1 MATGLLETGPKLD
14 WTRDNKIFDRY
25 QIWKEKVE
33 LIFSSALE
41 ESSSKQK
48 VSYLRYWM
56 GEQGIPLVKKW
67 TALGKLDFSSAE
79 EDALS
84 SGYILQ
90 NYWNLLEAEFKPK
103 GNKLLSVIE
112 LWTRSKQ
119 GSKTLNEWLTYVYNL
134 VESCDYGDSNERIIR
149 DVLIIGCNSDKAKD
163 KIVRQGEK
171 IKLQDVI
178 EILQLE
184 DSTRQTLTEMTSTTQ
199 KIHYASYEK
208 KKGTGK
214 KQKFQ
219 SNSNSSSSS
228 SSGQKQDSTGS
239 QKLCYRCSKNY
250 TKGHEKVCKALN
262 AKCNAC
268 GVEGH
273 FEIAC
278 KKSGNF
284 PKKSSSKFQKPGSTG
299 RMNIASAVEEPA
311 LQADFFDEKGILKEY
326 KPKSMYVLSGTSD
339 DKPIMI
345 EFGCGLTPLSFDR
358 KLTLQ
363 ADTGADMNAINK
375 KTFDEL
381 FPDVELEESTHI
393 LQNFDKR
400 LIKPIG
406 SFRCFLRWKGHKY
419 RVKFEV
425 MGIETPNLLSRE
437 TTFLMGILKK
447 CLSVEKTQNEP
458 SNQISSPPVSGHSV
472 PPTEAAPVP
481 LTEGASCHSVPP
493 TEAAPVPLTE
503 GVSCHSVPLTET
515 APLTSTEVE
524 RSQMN
529 CASISD
535 TAETPD
541 SSSVRVVGSNNH
553 SLSITDLP
561 LTQEKVETTYADVFQ
576 GLGKFPGEP
585 YKLRLKPDAVPAKHR
600 PRRVPV
606 HLQDAFHEEIE
617 RLVKIDVLEK
627 VTEPTEWVNS
637 FVIVEKVIDSSN
649 AHSPNH
655 VIKKSIRLCIDP
667 KDLNEALEREP
678 YYSRSIDEL
687 ISMFAGAKVFT
698 IVDMD
703 KGYWQVVLHPESRK
717 LTCMA
722 FDIGRYQFKRLPM
735 GSKVASDIFQR
746 MLDSVYIGLPGVTGI
761 ADDMVIFGRNEEEH
775 DRNLIL
781 FLETTRKNGLVLN
794 KKKLQFKKEE
804 VSFFGHRWNS
814 TGISPDPKKTESILK
829 MQFPPDK
836 ETMHSF
842 LGLVNFL
849 NRYTPKLAELCS
861 PLRKLILKDSHYSPG
876 DPEHAAFDAIKAE
889 FKKKI
894 ILPYFDRNK
903 ETILQTDASKKGFGA
918 VILQEE
924 QPIYYASRALT
935 SAEKN
940 YQNLEREA
948 QAAVW
953 GMEKF
958 HYFLYGRKFILQTD
972 QKPLVSIFR
981 KHMIDVSPRIQRITI
996 RAWQYDFV
1004 PQHIPGRINVIADSL
1019 SRVTPLE
1026 FQDSNA
1032 EKDILAVNFLQ
1043 YSSIEER
1050 ERDEMLQETS
1060 KDKELQSLKHYISTG
1075 WPSKRSQIPV
1085 SLHPYW
1091 NYRDELTV
1099 ESGILMKNSKVLIP
1113 ETLKQKYLRQIHQG
1127 HQGIEACR
1135 SRAREFVFWVNINS
1149 DLKEM
1154 VEKCDIC
1161 QSQQNSTASV
1171 QKYVSEVPPHPW
1183 HTLGSDLFYFQRI
1196 DFLVVVDYFSKYL
1209 IVRKIPNSTS
1219 SAVIKELGMIFSE
1232 FGNPLVF
1239 RSDNGPCYS
1248 SQEFKFFMQN
1258 WLVEHRT
1265 SSPHYPQSNG
1275 LAESM
1280 VKVSKN
1286 LIEKAIKQD
1295 LPWNKLL
1302 LDYRCTPISSEIP
1315 SPAEILF
1322 GRKFR
1327 SSISILPS
1335 QVLNDRISKQRELIA
1350 KKEGKFYASTQD
1362 FQDRIKALPFEAG
1375 QNVWLQDSDSRKFEE
1390 AVIREKCREPNSYM
1404 VEIPATGQCF
1414 RRNSNFIKPRQSDKN
1429 SVSTDPLPTTGLPEI
1444 PQEPPVLQQP
1454 SSPATSTVDAIPTVP
1469 PSKQNGNSILELQ
1482 ELQDIPEYPEETIKE
1497 FHPQGSDSKSDISC
1511 TDILI
1516 SEREMLRYDTI
1527 GRIELIPP
1535 IVLSSDNTKYKNII
1549 QLFLQL
1555 FDELSV
1561 YRDCH

>member
-41 ESSSKQK
+41 ESSAKQK

-67 TALGKLDFSSAE
+67 TALGKLDFSNSE

-90 NYWNLLEAEFKPK
+90 NYWNLLEAEFRPK

-134 VESCDYGDSNERIIR
+134 VESCDYGDSSERIIR

-184 DSTRQTLTEMTSTTQ
+184 DSTRQTLSEMTSTTQ

-214 KQKFQ
+214 KEKFQ

-239 QKLCYRCSKNY
+239 QKLCYRCKKAY

-268 GVEGH
+268 GIEGH
-273 FEIAC
+273 FEVAC

-311 LQADFFDEKGILKEY
+311 LQADFFDEKGLLKEY
-326 KPKSMYVLSGTSD
+326 QPKSMHVLSGTSN

-363 ADTGADMNAINK
+363 ADTGADTNAINK
-375 KTFDEL
+375 KTFNEV
-381 FPDVELEESTHI
+381 FPDVELEESTYV

-425 MGIETPNLLSRE
+425 MGIDTPNLLSRE

-447 CLSVEKTQNEP
+447 CLSVEKAPNEP
-458 SNQISSPPVSGHSV
+458 NNQISSTSVSGHSV
-472 PPTEAAPVP
+472 PLTEEDP
-481 LTEGASCHSVPP
+481 LTSMEGVFSHSVPP
-493 TEAAPVPLTE
+493 AEKD
-503 GVSCHSVPLTET
+503 
-515 APLTSTEVE
+515 PLTSTEGVFSHSVPSTKD

-529 CASISD
+529 CASISN
-535 TAETPD
+535 TAESPD
-541 SSSVRVVGSNNH
+541 SSSDLVVGSNNH
-553 SLSITDLP
+553 SLSIADLP
-561 LTQEKVETTYADVFQ
+561 LTQEKVESSYADVFQ

-585 YKLRLKPDAVPAKHR
+585 YKLRLKPDDVPAKHR
-600 PRRVPV
+600 PRKVPV
-606 HLQDAFHEEIE
+606 HLQDAFHEEVE

-655 VIKKSIRLCIDP
+655 SIKKSIRLCIDP

-678 YYSRSIDEL
+678 YYSRTIDEL

-735 GSKVASDIFQR
+735 GSKVASNIFQR
-746 MLDSVYIGLPGVTGI
+746 MLESVYIGLPGVTGI

-794 KKKLQFKKEE
+794 KRKLQFKKEE

-814 TGISPDPKKTESILK
+814 TGISPDPKKTESFLK

-849 NRYTPKLAELCS
+849 NRYTPRLAELCS

-889 FKKKI
+889 FQKKI

-940 YQNLEREA
+940 YQNLECEA

-958 HYFLYGRKFILQTD
+958 HYFFYGRKFILQTD

-996 RAWQYDFV
+996 RAWQYDFE
-1004 PQHIPGRINVIADSL
+1004 PQHIPGRNNVISDAL

-1043 YSSIEER
+1043 YSSIEEK
-1050 ERDEMLQETS
+1050 ERDEVLQETS

-1075 WPSKRSQIPV
+1075 WPAERSQIPV

-1091 NYRDELTV
+1091 NFRDELTI

-1113 ETLKQKYLRQIHQG
+1113 ETLKQKYLMQIHQG

-1135 SRAREFVFWVNINS
+1135 SRAREFVFWNNLNN
-1149 DLKEM
+1149 DLKEL

-1161 QSQQNSTASV
+1161 QSQQNSTTIV

-1196 DFLVVVDYFSKYL
+1196 DFLVIVDYFSKYL

-1232 FGNPLVF
+1232 FGKPQIF

-1248 SQEFKFFMQN
+1248 SQEFRFFMQN
-1258 WLVEHRT
+1258 WLIEHRT
-1265 SSPHYPQSNG
+1265 SSLHYPQSNG

-1280 VKVSKN
+1280 VKASKN
-1286 LIEKAIKQD
+1286 LIEKAVRQD
-1295 LPWNKLL
+1295 LPWNRLL

-1322 GRKFR
+1322 GRKLR

-1335 QVLNDRISKQRELIA
+1335 QVMNDRISKQRELIA
-1350 KKEGKFYASTQD
+1350 KKEGKFYTNVKD
-1362 FQDRIKALPFEAG
+1362 FQDRIKAFPFEAG
-1375 QNVWLQDSDSRKFEE
+1375 QNVWLQNSDSRKYEE

-1414 RRNSNFIKPRQSDKN
+1414 RRNSNFIKPRQSEQKPI
-1429 SVSTDPLPTTGLPEI
+1429 STELQLTAVLPEI
-1444 PQEPPVLQQP
+1444 PQESPVLQQP
-1454 SSPATSTVDAIPTVP
+1454 AVPSSQATSTVDAIPTVP
-1469 PSKQNGNSILELQ
+1469 PSKQNGNSTPITPRQ
-1482 ELQDIPEYPEETIKE
+1482 PRVSRRSTK
-1497 FHPQGSDSKSDISC
+1497 G
-1511 TDILI
+1511 
-1516 SEREMLRYDTI
+1516 
-1527 GRIELIPP
+1527 IPP
-1535 IVLSSDNTKYKNII
+1535 QRLT
-1549 QLFLQL
+1549 LQK
-1555 FDELSV
+1555 
-1561 YRDCH
+1561 

>member
-41 ESSSKQK
+41 ESSAKQK

-67 TALGKLDFSSAE
+67 TALGKLDFSSSE
-79 EDALS
+79 VDALS
-84 SGYILQ
+84 SGYVLQ

-134 VESCDYGDSNERIIR
+134 VESCDYGDSSERIIR

-184 DSTRQTLTEMTSTTQ
+184 DSTRQTLSEMTSTTQ

-214 KQKFQ
+214 KQKSQ
-219 SNSNSSSSS
+219 PNSNVSSSS

-239 QKLCYRCSKNY
+239 QKQCYRCKKNY
-250 TKGHEKVCKALN
+250 TKGHEKVCKVLN

-268 GVEGH
+268 GIEGH
-273 FEIAC
+273 FKVAC

-284 PKKSSSKFQKPGSTG
+284 PQKSSSKFQKPGSTG
-299 RMNIASAVEEPA
+299 RMNIASAVKEPA
-311 LQADFFDEKGILKEY
+311 LQADFFDEKGLLKEY
-326 KPKSMYVLSGTSD
+326 QLKSMHVLSGTSN

-363 ADTGADMNAINK
+363 ADTGADANAINK
-375 KTFDEL
+375 KTFSEV
-381 FPDVELEESTHI
+381 FPDVELEESTYM

-425 MGIETPNLLSRE
+425 MGIDTPNLLSRE

-447 CLSVEKTQNEP
+447 CLSVEKAPKEP
-458 SNQISSPPVSGHSV
+458 NNQISSTSVSGHSV
-472 PPTEAAPVP
+472 PLTEEDP
-481 LTEGASCHSVPP
+481 LTSTEGVICHSVTSTEGVSDHSVPP
-493 TEAAPVPLTE
+493 TDTD
-503 GVSCHSVPLTET
+503 
-515 APLTSTEVE
+515 PLTSTEDSS
-524 RSQMN
+524 SQMN
-529 CASISD
+529 CASISN
-535 TAETPD
+535 TAESPD
-541 SSSVRVVGSNNH
+541 SSPKHIVGSNNP
-553 SLSITDLP
+553 SLSIADLP
-561 LTQEKVETTYADVFQ
+561 LTQEKVESTYVDVFQ

-600 PRRVPV
+600 PRKVPV
-606 HLQDAFHEEIE
+606 HLQDAFHEEVE
-617 RLVKIDVLEK
+617 WLVKIDVLEK

-655 VIKKSIRLCIDP
+655 VIKKSIWLCIDP

-678 YYSRSIDEL
+678 YYSRTIDEL

-703 KGYWQVVLHPESRK
+703 RGYWQVVLHSESRK
-717 LTCMA
+717 LTCMV
-722 FDIGRYQFKRLPM
+722 FDIWRYQFKRLPM

-761 ADDMVIFGRNEEEH
+761 ADDMVIFSRNEEEH

-794 KKKLQFKKEE
+794 KRKLQFKKEE

-849 NRYTPKLAELCS
+849 NRYTPRLAELCS

-876 DPEHAAFDAIKAE
+876 DPEHTAFDAIKAE
-889 FKKKI
+889 FQKKI

-981 KHMIDVSPRIQRITI
+981 KHMIDVSPRIQRISI
-996 RAWQYDFV
+996 WAWQYDFV

-1026 FQDSNA
+1026 FQDSDA

-1050 ERDEMLQETS
+1050 ERDEVLQETN

-1075 WPSKRSQIPV
+1075 WPAKRSQIPV
-1085 SLHPYW
+1085 FLHPYW
-1091 NYRDELTV
+1091 NFRDELMI

-1113 ETLKQKYLRQIHQG
+1113 ETLKQKYLMQIHQG

-1135 SRAREFVFWVNINS
+1135 TRAREFVFWISINN
-1149 DLKEM
+1149 DLKEL

-1161 QSQQNSTASV
+1161 QSQQNSTPII

-1183 HTLGSDLFYFQRI
+1183 HMIGSDLFYFQRI

-1209 IVRKIPNSTS
+1209 IIRKIPSSTS

-1232 FGNPLVF
+1232 FGKPQIF

-1258 WLVEHRT
+1258 WLIKHRT

-1286 LIEKAIKQD
+1286 LIEKAVRQD
-1295 LPWNKLL
+1295 LPWNQLL

-1322 GRKFR
+1322 GRKLR

-1335 QVLNDRISKQRELIA
+1335 QVMNDRISKQRELIV
-1350 KKEGKFYASTQD
+1350 KKEGKFYTN
-1362 FQDRIKALPFEAG
+1362 RIKALPFEAG
-1375 QNVWLQDSDSRKFEE
+1375 QNVWLQNSDSRKYEE

-1404 VEIPATGQCF
+1404 VQIPATGQCF
-1414 RRNSNFIKPRQSDKN
+1414 RRNSNFIKPRQSEQKP
-1429 SVSTDPLPTTGLPEI
+1429 VSTELQLTIVLPEI
-1444 PQEPPVLQQP
+1444 PQEPPAFQQP
-1454 SSPATSTVDAIPTVP
+1454 AVPSSQATSTVDAIPTVP
-1469 PSKQNGNSILELQ
+1469 PSKQNGNYTLGT
-1482 ELQDIPEYPEETIKE
+1482 PR
-1497 FHPQGSDSKSDISC
+1497 HPRVSRRSTKG
-1511 TDILI
+1511 
-1516 SEREMLRYDTI
+1516 
-1527 GRIELIPP
+1527 IPP
-1535 IVLSSDNTKYKNII
+1535 PRLG
-1549 QLFLQL
+1549 LQK
-1555 FDELSV
+1555 
-1561 YRDCH
+1561 

>member
-67 TALGKLDFSSAE
+67 TALGKLDFSSSE

-103 GNKLLSVIE
+103 GNKLLSLIE

-134 VESCDYGDSNERIIR
+134 VESCDYGDSSERIIR

-299 RMNIASAVEEPA
+299 RMNIASTVKEPA
-311 LQADFFDEKGILKEY
+311 LQADFFDEKGVLKEY
-326 KPKSMYVLSGTSD
+326 RPKSMYVLSGTSD

-375 KTFDEL
+375 KTFIEL

-458 SNQISSPPVSGHSV
+458 NNQISSLPVSGHSV

-503 GVSCHSVPLTET
+503 ATPLASTGGVSCHSVPLTET
-515 APLTSTEVE
+515 APLTSMEE

-541 SSSVRVVGSNNH
+541 SSSVRVAGSNNH
-553 SLSITDLP
+553 SLSVTDLP
-561 LTQEKVETTYADVFQ
+561 LTQNKVESTYADVFQ

-606 HLQDAFHEEIE
+606 HLQDAFHEE
-617 RLVKIDVLEK
+617 KM
-627 VTEPTEWVNS
+627 TG
-637 FVIVEKVIDSSN
+637 
-649 AHSPNH
+649 
-655 VIKKSIRLCIDP
+655 
-667 KDLNEALEREP
+667 KDRCT
-678 YYSRSIDEL
+678 
-687 ISMFAGAKVFT
+687 G
-698 IVDMD
+698 
-703 KGYWQVVLHPESRK
+703 KGYR
-717 LTCMA
+717 TY
-722 FDIGRYQFKRLPM
+722 RM
-735 GSKVASDIFQR
+735 G
-746 MLDSVYIGLPGVTGI
+746 
-761 ADDMVIFGRNEEEH
+761 
-775 DRNLIL
+775 
-781 FLETTRKNGLVLN
+781 
-794 KKKLQFKKEE
+794 
-804 VSFFGHRWNS
+804 
-814 TGISPDPKKTESILK
+814 
-829 MQFPPDK
+829 
-836 ETMHSF
+836 
-842 LGLVNFL
+842 
-849 NRYTPKLAELCS
+849 
-861 PLRKLILKDSHYSPG
+861 
-876 DPEHAAFDAIKAE
+876 
-889 FKKKI
+889 
-894 ILPYFDRNK
+894 
-903 ETILQTDASKKGFGA
+903 
-918 VILQEE
+918 
-924 QPIYYASRALT
+924 
-935 SAEKN
+935 
-940 YQNLEREA
+940 
-948 QAAVW
+948 
-953 GMEKF
+953 
-958 HYFLYGRKFILQTD
+958 
-972 QKPLVSIFR
+972 
-981 KHMIDVSPRIQRITI
+981 
-996 RAWQYDFV
+996 
-1004 PQHIPGRINVIADSL
+1004 
-1019 SRVTPLE
+1019 
-1026 FQDSNA
+1026 
-1032 EKDILAVNFLQ
+1032 
-1043 YSSIEER
+1043 
-1050 ERDEMLQETS
+1050 
-1060 KDKELQSLKHYISTG
+1060 
-1075 WPSKRSQIPV
+1075 
-1085 SLHPYW
+1085 
-1091 NYRDELTV
+1091 
-1099 ESGILMKNSKVLIP
+1099 
-1113 ETLKQKYLRQIHQG
+1113 
-1127 HQGIEACR
+1127 
-1135 SRAREFVFWVNINS
+1135 
-1149 DLKEM
+1149 
-1154 VEKCDIC
+1154 
-1161 QSQQNSTASV
+1161 
-1171 QKYVSEVPPHPW
+1171 
-1183 HTLGSDLFYFQRI
+1183 
-1196 DFLVVVDYFSKYL
+1196 
-1209 IVRKIPNSTS
+1209 
-1219 SAVIKELGMIFSE
+1219 
-1232 FGNPLVF
+1232 
-1239 RSDNGPCYS
+1239 
-1248 SQEFKFFMQN
+1248 
-1258 WLVEHRT
+1258 
-1265 SSPHYPQSNG
+1265 
-1275 LAESM
+1275 
-1280 VKVSKN
+1280 
-1286 LIEKAIKQD
+1286 
-1295 LPWNKLL
+1295 
-1302 LDYRCTPISSEIP
+1302 
-1315 SPAEILF
+1315 
-1322 GRKFR
+1322 
-1327 SSISILPS
+1327 
-1335 QVLNDRISKQRELIA
+1335 
-1350 KKEGKFYASTQD
+1350 
-1362 FQDRIKALPFEAG
+1362 
-1375 QNVWLQDSDSRKFEE
+1375 
-1390 AVIREKCREPNSYM
+1390 
-1404 VEIPATGQCF
+1404 
-1414 RRNSNFIKPRQSDKN
+1414 
-1429 SVSTDPLPTTGLPEI
+1429 
-1444 PQEPPVLQQP
+1444 
-1454 SSPATSTVDAIPTVP
+1454 
-1469 PSKQNGNSILELQ
+1469 
-1482 ELQDIPEYPEETIKE
+1482 
-1497 FHPQGSDSKSDISC
+1497 
-1511 TDILI
+1511 
-1516 SEREMLRYDTI
+1516 
-1527 GRIELIPP
+1527 
-1535 IVLSSDNTKYKNII
+1535 
-1549 QLFLQL
+1549 
-1555 FDELSV
+1555 
-1561 YRDCH
+1561 

>member
-67 TALGKLDFSSAE
+67 TALGKLDFSSSE
-79 EDALS
+79 EDDLS

-134 VESCDYGDSNERIIR
+134 VESCDYGDSSERIIR

-250 TKGHEKVCKALN
+250 TKGHEKVCKASN

-345 EFGCGLTPLSFDR
+345 EFGCGLTPLSFDK

-375 KTFDEL
+375 KTFTEL

-425 MGIETPNLLSRE
+425 MGTETPNLLSRE

-458 SNQISSPPVSGHSV
+458 IDQISSLSVSGHSV
-472 PPTEAAPVP
+472 PPTEADP
-481 LTEGASCHSVPP
+481 LTSTEGVSCHSVPP
-493 TEAAPVPLTE
+493 TEADPRTSTE
-503 GVSCHSVPLTET
+503 GVSCHSVPPTET
-515 APLTSTEVE
+515 APLTSTEEE

-561 LTQEKVETTYADVFQ
+561 LTQDKVESTYADVFQ

-606 HLQDAFHEEIE
+606 HLQDAFHEEVE
-617 RLVKIDVLEK
+617 RLVKIE
-627 VTEPTEWVNS
+627 
-637 FVIVEKVIDSSN
+637 
-649 AHSPNH
+649 
-655 VIKKSIRLCIDP
+655 C
-667 KDLNEALEREP
+667 
-678 YYSRSIDEL
+678 
-687 ISMFAGAKVFT
+687 
-698 IVDMD
+698 
-703 KGYWQVVLHPESRK
+703 
-717 LTCMA
+717 
-722 FDIGRYQFKRLPM
+722 
-735 GSKVASDIFQR
+735 
-746 MLDSVYIGLPGVTGI
+746 TG
-761 ADDMVIFGRNEEEH
+761 
-775 DRNLIL
+775 
-781 FLETTRKNGLVLN
+781 K
-794 KKKLQFKKEE
+794 
-804 VSFFGHRWNS
+804 GHR
-814 TGISPDPKKTESILK
+814 T
-829 MQFPPDK
+829 
-836 ETMHSF
+836 
-842 LGLVNFL
+842 
-849 NRYTPKLAELCS
+849 
-861 PLRKLILKDSHYSPG
+861 
-876 DPEHAAFDAIKAE
+876 
-889 FKKKI
+889 
-894 ILPYFDRNK
+894 
-903 ETILQTDASKKGFGA
+903 
-918 VILQEE
+918 
-924 QPIYYASRALT
+924 
-935 SAEKN
+935 
-940 YQNLEREA
+940 
-948 QAAVW
+948 
-953 GMEKF
+953 
-958 HYFLYGRKFILQTD
+958 
-972 QKPLVSIFR
+972 
-981 KHMIDVSPRIQRITI
+981 
-996 RAWQYDFV
+996 
-1004 PQHIPGRINVIADSL
+1004 
-1019 SRVTPLE
+1019 
-1026 FQDSNA
+1026 
-1032 EKDILAVNFLQ
+1032 
-1043 YSSIEER
+1043 
-1050 ERDEMLQETS
+1050 
-1060 KDKELQSLKHYISTG
+1060 
-1075 WPSKRSQIPV
+1075 
-1085 SLHPYW
+1085 
-1091 NYRDELTV
+1091 YRM
-1099 ESGILMKNSKVLIP
+1099 G
-1113 ETLKQKYLRQIHQG
+1113 
-1127 HQGIEACR
+1127 
-1135 SRAREFVFWVNINS
+1135 
-1149 DLKEM
+1149 
-1154 VEKCDIC
+1154 
-1161 QSQQNSTASV
+1161 
-1171 QKYVSEVPPHPW
+1171 
-1183 HTLGSDLFYFQRI
+1183 
-1196 DFLVVVDYFSKYL
+1196 
-1209 IVRKIPNSTS
+1209 
-1219 SAVIKELGMIFSE
+1219 
-1232 FGNPLVF
+1232 
-1239 RSDNGPCYS
+1239 
-1248 SQEFKFFMQN
+1248 
-1258 WLVEHRT
+1258 
-1265 SSPHYPQSNG
+1265 
-1275 LAESM
+1275 
-1280 VKVSKN
+1280 
-1286 LIEKAIKQD
+1286 
-1295 LPWNKLL
+1295 
-1302 LDYRCTPISSEIP
+1302 
-1315 SPAEILF
+1315 
-1322 GRKFR
+1322 
-1327 SSISILPS
+1327 
-1335 QVLNDRISKQRELIA
+1335 
-1350 KKEGKFYASTQD
+1350 
-1362 FQDRIKALPFEAG
+1362 
-1375 QNVWLQDSDSRKFEE
+1375 
-1390 AVIREKCREPNSYM
+1390 
-1404 VEIPATGQCF
+1404 
-1414 RRNSNFIKPRQSDKN
+1414 
-1429 SVSTDPLPTTGLPEI
+1429 
-1444 PQEPPVLQQP
+1444 
-1454 SSPATSTVDAIPTVP
+1454 
-1469 PSKQNGNSILELQ
+1469 
-1482 ELQDIPEYPEETIKE
+1482 
-1497 FHPQGSDSKSDISC
+1497 
-1511 TDILI
+1511 
-1516 SEREMLRYDTI
+1516 
-1527 GRIELIPP
+1527 
-1535 IVLSSDNTKYKNII
+1535 
-1549 QLFLQL
+1549 
-1555 FDELSV
+1555 
-1561 YRDCH
+1561 